1 MLRKMIVVSAL
12 AGALNALLIP
22 SGFAFSGG
30 ASHVV
35 THPVVMSRG
44 ASTAMAQAATAIHV
58 RNTATQHPR
67 PSSRAR

>member
-1 MLRKMIVVSAL
+1 MLRKMITVSAV
-12 AGALNALLIP
+12 AAALNAVMTP
-22 SGFAFSGG
+22 NGFAFSGG

-44 ASTAMAQAATAIHV
+44 AVTAMAYSATAIRV
-58 RNTATQHPR
+58 RNAATQYPR